1 MSKQET
7 LIIKGIAILMMLFLH
22 LFNNGFANQLQHC
35 FWIDNQP
42 FLHILTRAANPISFF
57 CFCGG
62 YGLYY
67 TYQRGKD
74 THHYSRIL
82 KLYVHY
88 WIVLLIFVPLA
99 HFITSKYTYPGNI
112 QTILYNVTGLEAS
125 WNMECWFLLPYAL
138 LSLTSKKMFSWMD
151 KVRVRYVLGFT
162 LLLYGIAGYI
172 LTKNGSKL
180 YPFQYPFINLL
191 ILYLYLLFPFTIGA
205 MTLRTQILT
214 KLRVSFQAITSDR
227 RFIQPFLYIVVL
239 LLIISRCGINTNAYS
254 PFYMFGMIVLILL
267 IQRRACTD
275 KWLAHLGNLSMEM
288 WLIHSWFCYYLF
300 RNFFY
305 GLKYPIV
312 VFFVLLSAT
321 YISAIIV
328 RFIGS
333 RLSKH

>member
-74 THHYSRIL
+74 SHHYSRIL

-99 HFITSKYTYPGNI
+99 HFISSQQAYPGNI
-112 QTILYNVTGLEAS
+112 QTILYNVTGLDTS
-125 WNMECWFLLPYAL
+125 WNAECWFVLPYSL
-138 LSLTSKKMFSWMD
+138 LSLTSKRVFAWMD
-151 KVRVRYVLGFT
+151 KFRARYVLGIT
-162 LLLYGIAGYI
+162 LLLYGAAGYSI
-172 LTKNGSKL
+172 SRYGG
-180 YPFQYPFINLL
+180 
-191 ILYLYLLFPFTIGA
+191 LYLYHHPFVYLPVLYLDLLFPFTIGA
-205 MTLRTQILT
+205 MALRTQVLT
-214 KLRVSFQAITSDR
+214 KVRTSFQAFATQQ
-227 RFIQPFLYIVVL
+227 RFAQPLLYIGVS
-239 LLIISRCGINTNAYS
+239 LLIASRCIINTDAYS